1 MLVLQITGTVDLEVS
16 VILPRLACS
25 TWFPRPECRVFF
37 LINKNKVAAYIA
49 DSVESFSRA
58 GFCAFLD

>member
-25 TWFPRPECRVFF
+25 TWFPRSECRVFWSIKTRWRHT
-37 LINKNKVAAYIA
+37 LPTLWRASAALV
-49 DSVESFSRA
+49 SVLFWI
-58 GFCAFLD
+58 